1 MDRREFLKASSLAA
15 MSLFAP
21 SVTAWALDGQ
31 KEVETN
37 KLIVV
42 FLRGAVDGLSVVVPY
57 DDPRYYS
64 VRNKI
69 ALQKPGQE
77 NGVLDLDGHFGLH
90 PKLEPLMPFWKDKTM
105 SFVLCSGSPDP
116 TRSHFDA
123 QDYMESGAPG
133 NKTMG
138 SGWMNRLLSQLPNNK
153 SPIRAINIGSVT
165 PRMMQGPVSVATYA
179 PTTKKRTTAVDRPR
193 VLSAFEQM
201 YGDRTDALGVAFAEG
216 VEARRT
222 LNSKLE
228 DEMLAANQGAPSASK
243 FGNFGRQLGRLIKE
257 EPKVQAAF
265 VALGGYDTH
274 VNQGAAQGQL
284 ANHLTPI
291 GNGLSQLIEA
301 LGPAYQKTVIIVM
314 SEFGRT
320 VKENGN
326 GGTDHGHGNA
336 MWILGGPVAGGK
348 IFGRWDGLQERSLY
362 EGRDLPVNTDFRSVV
377 SSVIGDHMSLD
388 KAKLNAIFPDFQ
400 GMNDPILKGLL
411 RA

>member
-1 MDRREFLKASSLAA
+1 MDRREFLRASGMAA
-15 MSLFAP
+15 LSLFAP

-31 KEVETN
+31 QDIEGN

-42 FLRGAVDGLSVVVPY
+42 FLRGAVDGLNVVVPY
-57 DDPRYYS
+57 SDSRYYS

-69 ALQKPGQE
+69 AIPKPGQE
-77 NGVLDLDGHFGLH
+77 GGALDLDGHFGLH
-90 PKLEPLMPFWKDKTM
+90 PKLEPLMPLWRNKSL

-138 SGWMNRLLSQLPNNK
+138 SGWMNRLLMQLPNNK

-165 PRMMQGPVSVATYA
+165 PRVMQGPVSVASYA
-179 PTTKKRTTAVDRPR
+179 PSNKKRTTAVDKPR

-201 YGDRTDALGVAFAEG
+201 YGGRTDALGVAFAEG
-216 VEARRT
+216 VEARKT

-228 DEMLAANQGAPSASK
+228 DEMLAANQGAPNAAK
-243 FGNFGRQLGRLIKE
+243 FGNFGRQLGKLIKE

-274 VNQGAAQGQL
+274 VNQGASQGQL

-336 MWILGGPVAGGK
+336 MWLLGGPIAGGK
-348 IFGRWDGLQERSLY
+348 ILGRWDGLSERALY
-362 EGRDLPVNTDFRSVV
+362 EGRDLPVTTDFRSVITA
-377 SSVIGDHMSLD
+377 VIRDHLSLD

-400 GMNDPILKGLL
+400 AADPLLKDVM

>member
-1 MDRREFLKASSLAA
+1 MDRREFLKASGMAA

-21 SVTAWALDGQ
+21 SITAWALDGQ
-31 KEVETN
+31 QSVETN

-57 DDPRYYS
+57 SDSRYYS

-90 PKLEPLMPFWKDKTM
+90 PKLEPLLPFWKDK
-105 SFVLCSGSPDP
+105 SLGFVLCSGSPDP

-133 NKTMG
+133 NKSMG

-179 PTTKKRTTAVDRPR
+179 PTTKKRTAAVDKPR

-201 YGDRTDALGVAFAEG
+201 YADRNDALSTAFAEG
-216 VEARRT
+216 VEARKT
-222 LNSKLE
+222 LNSKLD
-228 DEMLAANQGAPSASK
+228 DEMLAANQGAPAANK

-348 IFGRWDGLQERSLY
+348 IYGRWDGLAERSLY
-362 EGRDLPVNTDFRSVV
+362 EGRDLPVTTDFRAVV
-377 SSVIGDHMSLD
+377 SSIIGDHMSLD
-388 KAKLNAIFPDFQ
+388 KAKLSSIFPDFQ
-400 GMNDPILKGLL
+400 GAKDPILKGILQ
-411 RA
+411 A